1 MRPDVMGRVLI
12 VANGEWPSS
21 FNLQHERTT
30 YDQLVALDGA
40 ANRLLELNIIPDVI
54 VGDLDSI
61 TTSVLNQCESSG
73 VQIVRIPSQEKSD
86 ISKGLQWVQQ
96 EQPNAKIDVIG
107 VEIGRYDHHLAAY
120 SALFECQSSATILL
134 NGWTAKRVDSNPT
147 TFQVKPDAIIS
158 LVPFGSVQGV
168 TLEGCQ
174 YPLQNASLTTGT
186 QGVSNKA
193 IESEII
199 VSAQSGNLLLLIE
212 G

>member
-1 MRPDVMGRVLI
+1 MGRVLI

-40 ANRLLELNIIPDVI
+40 ANRLLELNLIPDVI

-73 VQIVRIPSQEKSD
+73 VHIVRIPSQEKSD

-120 SALFECQSSATILL
+120 SALFECQSSATLLL
-134 NGWTAKRVDSNPT
+134 NGWTATRVDSNPT
-147 TFQVKPDAIIS
+147 TFQVKPHAIIS
-158 LVPFGSVQGV
+158 LIPFGSVQGV

-193 IESEII
+193 IESEIV

>member
-1 MRPDVMGRVLI
+1 MGRVLI

-40 ANRLLELNIIPDVI
+40 ANRLLDLNLIPDVI

-61 TTSVLNQCESSG
+61 TTSVLIQCESSG

-96 EQPNAKIDVIG
+96 EQPNARIDVIG
-107 VEIGRYDHHLAAY
+107 IEIGRYDHHLAAY
-120 SALFECQSSATILL
+120 SALFECQSSATLLL
-134 NGWTAKRVDSNPT
+134 NGWTATRVDSNPT
-147 TFQVKPDAIIS
+147 TFQVKPHAIIS
-158 LVPFGSVQGV
+158 LIPFGSVQGV

-174 YPLQNASLTTGT
+174 YPLQNALLTTGT

-193 IESEII
+193 IESEIV

-212 G
+212 GRWWHR